1 MSTIILAILGA
12 ITLVLYVFKRRA
24 RLRAE
29 EGNDNY

>member
-1 MSTIILAILGA
+1 MINVMLAVLGV

-29 EGNDNY
+29 EHDSY